1 MEEEELHPISEL
13 KIEEFREAYNIFDQD
28 GNGRIS
34 AAELGEIF
42 LSVGQKP
49 SQHKLQEMI
58 NEVQENE
65 DDDEITFEQFL
76 KMVRKRMKDVDTE
89 EELIEAFKFFD
100 TEGTGLIQVEELK
113 QMMLNLGETLDP
125 EELEEVIM
133 EADEDNDGYVNYEEF
148 VKSVINY

>member
-1 MEEEELHPISEL
+1 MEEEELQPISDL
-13 KIEEFREAYNIFDQD
+13 KIEEFREAFNVFDNN

-49 SQHKLQEMI
+49 SEHELQEMI

-100 TEGTGLIQVEELK
+100 TEGTGLINVEDLK

-148 VKSVINY
+148 VKTVINY

>member
-49 SQHKLQEMI
+49 SQHELQEMI

>member
-13 KIEEFREAYNIFDQD
+13 KIEEFREAYNIFDHD

-49 SQHKLQEMI
+49 SQHELQEMI

-100 TEGTGLIQVEELK
+100 TEGTGLIQIDELK

-148 VKSVINY
+148 VKMVINY